1 MGPSAVSAAAPARAT
16 FGDLNDDMVSLVATS
31 LDLDLLEPGLV
42 QLASTCK
49 AMRSVLAGLVAEAR
63 WKQSQAKALCERCGG
78 RYAWEM
84 LRGGHATEI
93 HWARAQLAA
102 EECVIL
108 APLIRSNQ
116 LLQLKKLRLHN
127 NDIGAAGSRALATA
141 FLRGAV
147 PELQVLGLG
156 SNRIGDEVREL
167 FTNRAFLRIRF
178 SVSFPQIALAFFLPI
193 LPIRISPYPLLLHI
207 SLSLSLT
214 HTHSHLNAFFFRA
227 ARASPSP
234 YVKDVCR
241 SSVSSVSRSTRLESK
256 VRLRSLRL
264 CPPYA
269 SSTVST
275 YSVTRWAMEACARS
289 PHISLTAPRQSS
301 QSSGG
306 WPSTAA
312 SALAPCTTTPR
323 PRG

>member
-193 LPIRISPYPLLLHI
+193 LPIRISLYPLLLHL
-207 SLSLSLT
+207 SLSLSVSLT
-214 HTHSHLNAFFFRA
+214 HT
-227 ARASPSP
+227 
-234 YVKDVCR
+234 
-241 SSVSSVSRSTRLESK
+241 
-256 VRLRSLRL
+256 
-264 CPPYA
+264 
-269 SSTVST
+269 
-275 YSVTRWAMEACARS
+275 
-289 PHISLTAPRQSS
+289 LT
-301 QSSGG
+301 
-306 WPSTAA
+306 
-312 SALAPCTTTPR
+312 
-323 PRG
+323 